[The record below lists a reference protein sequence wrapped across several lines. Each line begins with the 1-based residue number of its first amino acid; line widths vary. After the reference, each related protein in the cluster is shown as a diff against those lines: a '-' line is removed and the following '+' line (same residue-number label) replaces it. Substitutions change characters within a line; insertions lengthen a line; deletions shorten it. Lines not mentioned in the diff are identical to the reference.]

1 MGVDAVRPAVF
12 LDRDGVLIDTH
23 VVDGV
28 TRPPADVSQM
38 RVLPGVDVAVARLRD
53 AGFALVVVTN
63 QPDVRR
69 GLQRRDRVL
78 AINDALRERFAFDAV
93 QVCFHDTPDAC
104 ACRKP
109 EPGLLVDAA
118 RALALELAESYMVGD
133 RATDVEAGRRAGCRT
148 VFVAGAGA
156 PDAGADFIA
165 PDLLAATEWILA
177 DRART
182 TSTRPE

>member
-23 VVDGV
+23 LVDGV
-28 TRPPADVSQM
+28 TRPPADVAQM
-38 RVLPGVDVAVARLRD
+38 RVLPGVDVALARLRD

-78 AINDALRERFAFDAV
+78 AINDALRDRFAFDAV

-104 ACRKP
+104 DCRKP
-109 EPGLLVDAA
+109 KPGLLLDAA
-118 RALALELAESYMVGD
+118 RALALELPGSYMVGD

-148 VFVAGAGA
+148 VFVTATGTS
-156 PDAGADFIA
+156 DVDADFTA
-165 PDLLAATEWILA
+165 HDLLAATDWILA

>member
-1 MGVDAVRPAVF
+1 MGVHPVRPAVF

-28 TRPPADVSQM
+28 TRPPADVGQM
-38 RVLPGVDVAVARLRD
+38 RVLPGVEDALNRLRG

-69 GLQRRDRVL
+69 GLQQRDRIV
-78 AINDALRERFAFDAV
+78 AINDALQARFGFDAV
-93 QVCFHDTPDAC
+93 QVCFHDTADGC

-109 EPGLLVDAA
+109 KPGLLLDAA
-118 RALALELAESYMVGD
+118 RALGLALPGSYMVGD

-148 VFVAGAGA
+148 VFVTHAG
-156 PDAGADFIA
+156 PPTTDADFTA
-165 PDLLAATEWILA
+165 DNLLAATEWILA

-182 TSTRPE
+182 TSNRTA